1 MSSSKYSFKLF
12 YISFC
17 KIKSNQKIST
27 VLSVWWQ
34 KMALLVFWV
43 GSGVGKNQMCHLCVG
58 CLFTLTDNGLQICE
72 LADSELQPVD
82 LQQR

>member
-1 MSSSKYSFKLF
+1 MSSRKYSFKLF

-43 GSGVGKNQMCHLCVG
+43 GSGVGQNQMCHLWVG
-58 CLFTLTDNGLQICE
+58 CLFTLTDN
-72 LADSELQPVD
+72 V
-82 LQQR
+82 QQLGEVAVFQHQSY